1 MKIIVKRIFIITYGN
16 NHKKLLNL
24 QNVSRI

>member
-1 MKIIVKRIFIITYGN
+1 MI

-24 QNVSRI
+24 QKDKNMEKKENKWKI